1 MGLTLST
8 PSLVFYLFPEKIY
21 LDLSLRQSLL
31 IFLNVS
37 LRFRLRDV
45 HMLICFQTMDILCFF
60 ILSSNTQQIL
70 IAFPLT
76 NKLVI
81 GFQGKRRL
89 NRFWERL
96 YNEFPTKFN
105 FWIFQP
111 VRISLK
117 QVSKVIFHFVVH
129 WCFTKS
135 PHSLDFQTDN
145 LSKLKITISREKRI
159 FCKIFGETWIYQL

>member
-1 MGLTLST
+1 MYLLLFGSLAFSALILFTVQYMHLVKIITNDMYMVFLLPKQQST
-8 PSLVFYLFPEKIY
+8 
-21 LDLSLRQSLL
+21 
-31 IFLNVS
+31 
-37 LRFRLRDV
+37 
-45 HMLICFQTMDILCFF
+45 
-60 ILSSNTQQIL
+60 TQQIL

-129 WCFTKS
+129 WSFTKS
-135 PHSLDFQTDN
+135 PYSLDFQTDN

-159 FCKIFGETWIYQL
+159 FCKIFGES

>member
-1 MGLTLST
+1 MTHGKFCFANSELELYHIQINIIKYLFLFQNST
-8 PSLVFYLFPEKIY
+8 PVEILNHRHMDKHH
-21 LDLSLRQSLL
+21 LL
-31 IFLNVS
+31 LYG
-37 LRFRLRDV
+37 
-45 HMLICFQTMDILCFF
+45 ILYFF
-60 ILSSNTQQIL
+60 TLSSNTQQIL

-96 YNEFPTKFN
+96 YNEFQTKFK

-129 WCFTKS
+129 WSFTKS

-159 FCKIFGETWIYQL
+159 FCKIFGES

>member
-1 MGLTLST
+1 MIIPNPKPVLDHNKEDLKKKVLYHLNFLPTSWKNLFGLVTNGKVYQYFRMC
-8 PSLVFYLFPEKIY
+8 PWEIDYLMY
-21 LDLSLRQSLL
+21 
-31 IFLNVS
+31 
-37 LRFRLRDV
+37 
-45 HMLICFQTMDILCFF
+45 ICWFVITKENSFQKMDILYFF
-60 ILSSNTQQIL
+60 TLSSNTQQIL

-81 GFQGKRRL
+81 GFQGKGRL

-117 QVSKVIFHFVVH
+117 QVS
-129 WCFTKS
+129 
-135 PHSLDFQTDN
+135 
-145 LSKLKITISREKRI
+145 
-159 FCKIFGETWIYQL
+159 

>member
-1 MGLTLST
+1 MEQSSTVPNSQSIRSTEPYLGLDLIDPQS
-8 PSLVFYLFPEKIY
+8 SFFYLFPEKIY

-89 NRFWERL
+89 NRF
-96 YNEFPTKFN
+96 
-105 FWIFQP
+105 
-111 VRISLK
+111 
-117 QVSKVIFHFVVH
+117 
-129 WCFTKS
+129 
-135 PHSLDFQTDN
+135 
-145 LSKLKITISREKRI
+145 
-159 FCKIFGETWIYQL
+159 

>member
-1 MGLTLST
+1 M
-8 PSLVFYLFPEKIY
+8 YICLFVKTREN
-21 LDLSLRQSLL
+21 S
-31 IFLNVS
+31 
-37 LRFRLRDV
+37 
-45 HMLICFQTMDILCFF
+45 FQMMDILYFF
-60 ILSSNTQQIL
+60 TLSSNTQQIL

-159 FCKIFGETWIYQL
+159 FCKIFGESWIYQLSPLEVD

>member
-1 MGLTLST
+1 M
-8 PSLVFYLFPEKIY
+8 LFFNEGFPYSMYICW
-21 LDLSLRQSLL
+21 
-31 IFLNVS
+31 FVH
-37 LRFRLRDV
+37 FRENS
-45 HMLICFQTMDILCFF
+45 FQMMDILYFF
-60 ILSSNTQQIL
+60 TLSSNTQQIL

-117 QVSKVIFHFVVH
+117 QVFKVIFHFVVH

-159 FCKIFGETWIYQL
+159 FCKIFGESWIYQLSPLEVD